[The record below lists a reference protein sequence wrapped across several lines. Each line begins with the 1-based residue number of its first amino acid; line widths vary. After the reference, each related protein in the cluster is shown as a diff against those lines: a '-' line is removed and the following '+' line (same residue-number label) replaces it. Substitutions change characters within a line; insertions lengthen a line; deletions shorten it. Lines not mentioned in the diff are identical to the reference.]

1 MMTQKSN
8 EEIYKSLS
16 EEERNVTVT
25 SVELTDKAFKGK
37 TDYSAIARLNGKV
50 LDAKTCQK
58 SGRKQLRLCERRF

>member
-25 SVELTDKAFKGK
+25 SVELTDKAFKVK
-37 TDYSAIARLNGKV
+37 TDYSAIARLMV
-50 LDAKTCQK
+50 
-58 SGRKQLRLCERRF
+58 R

>member
-25 SVELTDKAFKGK
+25 SVELTDKAFKM
-37 TDYSAIARLNGKV
+37 
-50 LDAKTCQK
+50 
-58 SGRKQLRLCERRF
+58 LREAPFFV

>member
-25 SVELTDKAFKGK
+25 SVELTDKPHSKK
-37 TDYSAIARLNGKV
+37 ENLSTSYY
-50 LDAKTCQK
+50 
-58 SGRKQLRLCERRF
+58 